1 MKPNNVKIIGITG
14 GIATGKSTVSNIIK
28 KAGYIVIDADK
39 IAREVMKK
47 GAPAYEEIIDTF
59 GKEVLKDDKTIDRK
73 KLGNIIFAD
82 ILWREKLNNIVHPYI
97 FNRMEELIDQ
107 YSRQEKLLFL
117 DIPLLIE
124 ELDKMKKD
132 GINLDEIWLVY
143 VDEATQLDRLMK
155 RDSIDRLEGIKRIK
169 AQMPIELKR
178 EYATRIIDNR
188 GDLEM
193 LNRQMIKIMDEI
205 I

>member
-1 MKPNNVKIIGITG
+1 MKPNNAKIIGITG

-107 YSRQEKLLFL
+107 YSRQERLLFL

-169 AQMPIELKR
+169 AQMPIESKR

>member
-1 MKPNNVKIIGITG
+1 MKPNNAKIIGITG